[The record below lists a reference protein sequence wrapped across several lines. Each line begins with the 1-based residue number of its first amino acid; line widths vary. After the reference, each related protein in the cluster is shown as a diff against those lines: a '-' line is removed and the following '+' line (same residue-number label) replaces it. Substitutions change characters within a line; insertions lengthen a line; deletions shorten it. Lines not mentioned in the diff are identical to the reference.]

1 MDAKSEKSILSRP
14 VILLWGGK
22 SQSKIIQE
30 MIIESNLGDIALIF
44 DKTIEAAEFK
54 TSARFINKFEELRSN
69 LGSVSHFVVC
79 IGGENGY
86 ARHKISRFLESLNLN
101 PLSIFHEKG
110 FVELT
115 SRIGSGCQI
124 MPGAIIHKFTRI
136 GSDTIINTNAT
147 IDHDCDIGNGVHI
160 MGSAAIAGM
169 VQISDYATIGTNS
182 TILPRL
188 NIGEGAIIGA
198 GAVVTRNVP
207 PYKVMVG
214 VPARE
219 VKDLTPNAGEDFLY
233 SDKLN

>member
-1 MDAKSEKSILSRP
+1 MNTKSEESIHSKP

-30 MIIESNLGDIALIF
+30 MIIESNLGEVALIF
-44 DKTIEAAEFK
+44 DKTIRAAEFQTK
-54 TSARFINKFEELRSN
+54 ARFIGEFEVLRNS

-86 ARHKISRFLESLNLN
+86 ARHKISLYLESLNLK
-101 PLSIFHEKG
+101 PLPVFHEKS

-115 SRIGSGCQI
+115 SIIGSGCQI
-124 MPGAIIHKFTRI
+124 MPGAVIHKFTKI
-136 GSDTIINTNAT
+136 GSNTIVNTNAT
-147 IDHDCDIGNGVHI
+147 IDHDCNIGNGVHI

-169 VQISDYATIGTNS
+169 VQIDDYATIGTNS

-188 NIGEGAIIGA
+188 KIGEGAVIGA
-198 GAVVTRNVP
+198 GAVVTKNVP
-207 PYKVMVG
+207 PYKVVVG

-219 VKDLTPNAGEDFLY
+219 VKEINPNLKEEFFI
-233 SDKLN
+233 